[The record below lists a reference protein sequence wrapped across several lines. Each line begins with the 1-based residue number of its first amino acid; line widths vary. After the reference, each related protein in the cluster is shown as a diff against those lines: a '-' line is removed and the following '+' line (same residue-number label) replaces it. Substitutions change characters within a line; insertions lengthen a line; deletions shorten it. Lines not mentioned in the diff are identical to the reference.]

1 MDLLPIEIKVNIEGD
16 VAAALSALGG
26 TGAAMTTRR
35 IWFAEDRDGVAEGR
49 VPLLDAG
56 VIVRFR
62 IGSGSDELTVK
73 LRPSTREQ
81 LVGRFAAPFDA
92 TPFTYRIEEDWS
104 ADRRVVA
111 ASLVHD
117 HPRGALLSAVQ
128 PGVDAAAPI
137 DAVQDQFLDACAPAV
152 VLDGLDGL
160 VALGPIFS
168 TKADD
173 VALDDLKVDLEAWRV
188 AGLEFLEA
196 SIRVKPKDGENAEE
210 LTARAERKQRK
221 LEEAVR
227 ERGVTL
233 SELPES
239 KTRRV
244 LTALAEA
251 GRP

>member
-1 MDLLPIEIKVNIEGD
+1 MGLLPIEIKVNIEGD

-26 TGAAMTTRR
+26 PGAAMATRR

-62 IGSGSDELTVK
+62 IGSGHDDLTVK
-73 LRPSTREQ
+73 LRPCKREQ
-81 LVGRFAAPFDA
+81 LVGRFADPFAA
-92 TPFTYRIEEDWS
+92 TPLTYRIEEDWS
-104 ADRRVVA
+104 ADRRVLA
-111 ASLVHD
+111 ASLVRD
-117 HPRGALLSAVQ
+117 HPQGALLGAVQ
-128 PGVDAAAPI
+128 PGADSAAPI
-137 DAVQDQFLDACAPAV
+137 DAVQDQFLNVCAPAV
-152 VLDGLDGL
+152 SLDGL
-160 VALGPIFS
+160 VALGPILS

-173 VALDDLKVDLEAWRV
+173 VALGDLEVDLEAWRV

-196 SIRVKPKDGENAEE
+196 SIRVKPKDGENAGE

-233 SELPES
+233 SELAES